1 MFSFLQ
7 MPYSYDMI
15 VIGDM
20 SFKKLD
26 LANNGISSEITRKCK
41 GNAIPE
47 TNGKERWNINEGS
60 SKTFHGLACLR
71 EEYERGEEPYGN
83 KCNQAQSNL
92 WGFRGYPSQK

>member
-1 MFSFLQ
+1 MMFSFLQ

-47 TNGKERWNINEGS
+47 TNGKER
-60 SKTFHGLACLR
+60 
-71 EEYERGEEPYGN
+71 
-83 KCNQAQSNL
+83 
-92 WGFRGYPSQK
+92 